1 MKLLSRLAAQAR
13 TVLAAGIGITV
24 LLDAEAF
31 WFVIN
36 CDASY
41 GFSLC
46 HRLGMCVRDYEALL
60 VAADLATLDSSGIL
74 RSKYTQWL
82 AFVDSGHMQLFFY

>member
-1 MKLLSRLAAQAR
+1 MLAAYAR
-13 TVLAAGIGITV
+13 TVLAAGITV

-36 CDASY
+36 CDASH

-46 HRLGMCVRDYEALL
+46 HRLGMCVRYYKFLL
-60 VAADLATLDSSGIL
+60 VAAQLAMLESSGIL
-74 RSKYTQWL
+74 KIKHTEWL
-82 AFVDSGHMQLFFY
+82 AFVDSGHFFSGESKSTMI